1 MYSRDDTRHRRI
13 NHPRRTK
20 DEGTNDW
27 VGLGWV
33 GLVCQLEKRK
43 RTLMILDGKKPRA
56 RLIRR
61 RVKDVVVPHR
71 SAIATSSSRLAR
83 RSRRPPASM
92 GKAWLEGFKF
102 SVYLAVPV
110 ALTAAFAVNPENLE
124 AVIRNVRHVSA
135 RWRRR
140 RRTGAT
146 TKRRANGSDW
156 LGLIK
161 SVG

>member
-1 MYSRDDTRHRRI
+1 MQQS
-13 NHPRRTK
+13 PAK
-20 DEGTNDW
+20 DEGRRTNERST
-27 VGLGWV
+27 GLGWFFNS
-33 GLVCQLEKRK
+33 K

-61 RVKDVVVPHR
+61 RVKDVVVPNR
-71 SAIATSSSRLAR
+71 SAIATSSSSRIAR

-146 TKRRANGSDW
+146 TTRRANGSDW
-156 LGLIK
+156 LGLILK

>member
-1 MYSRDDTRHRRI
+1 MDSRDDTREAQTHQS
-13 NHPRRTK
+13 PAK
-20 DEGTNDW
+20 DEGRRNERLDW
-27 VGLGWV
+27 VGLDF
-33 GLVCQLEKRK
+33 QLEKRK
-43 RTLMILDGKKPRA
+43 RTLMILDGKKPIA

-71 SAIATSSSRLAR
+71 SAIATSSSRIAR

-124 AVIRNVRHVSA
+124 AVIRNVRYVSA

-156 LGLIK
+156 IGLILK

>member
-1 MYSRDDTRHRRI
+1 MHQS
-13 NHPRRTK
+13 PAK
-20 DEGTNDW
+20 DEGRRNERLDW
-27 VGLGWV
+27 VGLDF
-33 GLVCQLEKRK
+33 QLEKRK
-43 RTLMILDGKKPRA
+43 RTLMILDGKKPIA

-71 SAIATSSSRLAR
+71 SAIATSSSRIAR

-124 AVIRNVRHVSA
+124 AVIRNVRYVSA

>member
-1 MYSRDDTRHRRI
+1 MHQS
-13 NHPRRTK
+13 PAK
-20 DEGTNDW
+20 DEGRRNERLDW
-27 VGLGWV
+27 VGLDF
-33 GLVCQLEKRK
+33 QLEKRK
-43 RTLMILDGKKPRA
+43 RTLMILDGKKPIA

-71 SAIATSSSRLAR
+71 SAIATSSSRIAR

-124 AVIRNVRHVSA
+124 AVIRNVRYVSA

-156 LGLIK
+156 IGLILK

>member
-1 MYSRDDTRHRRI
+1 MHQS
-13 NHPRRTK
+13 PAK
-20 DEGTNDW
+20 DEGRRNERLD
-27 VGLGWV
+27 WV

-71 SAIATSSSRLAR
+71 SAIATSSSRIAR

-156 LGLIK
+156 IGLILK